1 MMIHNLVKYLIQTI
15 LRKISCPNR
24 FFNLKITNFKSR
36 NCTVL
41 LFRHMC
47 ISPWKKLVSALA
59 TAEPLA
65 LIFVDTGYGAATILC
80 GFRGQQSLPKKAN
93 TASIPL

>member
-1 MMIHNLVKYLIQTI
+1 MEKASQC
-15 LRKISCPNR
+15 SC
-24 FFNLKITNFKSR
+24 L
-36 NCTVL
+36 
-41 LFRHMC
+41 
-47 ISPWKKLVSALA
+47 